1 MIAKHGDSVWGQPK
15 AGALKELGAQIS
27 DRDQNV
33 RSAALNALVEV
44 HRLIGD
50 KERVKN
56 QIEVFWWR
64 KIQFGVL
71 DPLKGLQSKSYWS
84 ARRKRRVLPKR
95 AYKTRRKW
103 HYTGWNKA
111 SG

>member
-1 MIAKHGDSVWGQPK
+1 MIAKHGESVWGQPK
-15 AGALKELGAQIS
+15 AGALKELGSQIS

-56 QIEVFWWR
+56 RIKSVFMYS
-64 KIQFGVL
+64 GNYNE
-71 DPLKGLQSKSYWS
+71 S
-84 ARRKRRVLPKR
+84 RRKNII
-95 AYKTRRKW
+95 
-103 HYTGWNKA
+103 HGFINDF
-111 SG
+111 

>member
-56 QIEVFWWR
+56 QIED
-64 KIQFGVL
+64 KML
-71 DPLKGLQSKSYWS
+71 L
-84 ARRKRRVLPKR
+84 
-95 AYKTRRKW
+95 
-103 HYTGWNKA
+103 
-111 SG
+111 